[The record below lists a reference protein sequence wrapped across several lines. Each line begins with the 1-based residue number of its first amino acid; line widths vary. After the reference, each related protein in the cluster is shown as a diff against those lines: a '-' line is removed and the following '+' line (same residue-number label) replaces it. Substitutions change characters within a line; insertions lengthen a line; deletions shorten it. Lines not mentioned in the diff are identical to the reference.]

1 MPVTF
6 ALPSLNS
13 WLKPIERYLPTK
25 LALVKLQKIFAEF
38 LGTALLLT
46 SVIGSGIMATNLTD
60 DVGIQLTINAISIV
74 SMLVLIIT
82 LFGPI
87 SGAHFN
93 PVVTLGELFKNRID
107 SKNAIAFIAA
117 QFLGGFTGTVFAN
130 IIFNKPAIFQ
140 SQHERTGTNLF
151 ISEIF
156 ATAGLILIV
165 HLLTDQKRGHLAPII
180 IPAWITTAFYAT
192 SSFVF
197 ANPAVTFAR
206 IWSDSFA
213 GITLNSAWIYMIA
226 QLIGLPIGLI
236 VARLL
241 FVKSRSN

>member
-1 MPVTF
+1 M
-6 ALPSLNS
+6 
-13 WLKPIERYLPTK
+13 
-25 LALVKLQKIFAEF
+25 KLQRIFAEF

-46 SVIGSGIMATNLTD
+46 SVIGSGIMATNLTQ

-74 SMLVLIIT
+74 SMLALIIF

-107 SKNAIAFIAA
+107 AKNAGAYVLA
-117 QFLGGFTGTVFAN
+117 QFAGGFTGTVFAN
-130 IIFNKPAIFQ
+130 IMFDKPAVFQ
-140 SQHERTGTNLF
+140 SHHERTGTNLF

-156 ATAGLILIV
+156 ATAGLILII
-165 HLLTDQKRGHLAPII
+165 HLLTDQKRTELAPLIV
-180 IPAWITTAFYAT
+180 PAWITTAFYAT

-213 GITLNSAWIYMIA
+213 GITFTSAWIYMIA

-236 VARLL
+236 VARML
-241 FVKSRSN
+241 FIKK

>member
-1 MPVTF
+1 
-6 ALPSLNS
+6 
-13 WLKPIERYLPTK
+13 
-25 LALVKLQKIFAEF
+25 
-38 LGTALLLT
+38 
-46 SVIGSGIMATNLTD
+46 
-60 DVGIQLTINAISIV
+60 
-74 SMLVLIIT
+74 MLYLIIT

-107 SKNAIAFIAA
+107 AKNAGAYIVA
-117 QFLGGFTGTVFAN
+117 QFAGGFCGTVFAN
-130 IIFNKPAIFQ
+130 LIFNKPAIFQ
-140 SQHERTGTNLF
+140 SQNERTGTNLF

-156 ATAGLILIV
+156 APAGLVMII
-165 HLLTDQKRGHLAPII
+165 HLLIDQNRTKLAPFIV
-180 IPAWITTAFYAT
+180 PAWITTAFYAT

-213 GITLNSAWIYMIA
+213 GITLHSAWIYMIA

-241 FVKSRSN
+241 FVKK

>member
-1 MPVTF
+1 
-6 ALPSLNS
+6 
-13 WLKPIERYLPTK
+13 
-25 LALVKLQKIFAEF
+25 VKLQKIFAEF
-38 LGTALLLT
+38 LGTALLLA

-82 LFGPI
+82 LLGPV

-107 SKNAIAFIAA
+107 SKNAIGYIIA
-117 QFLGGFTGTVFAN
+117 QFAGGFTGTVFAN
-130 IIFNKPAIFQ
+130 IIFNKPAVFQ
-140 SQHERTGTNLF
+140 SHHERTGTNLF

-156 ATAGLILIV
+156 ATAGLIFII
-165 HLLTDQKRGHLAPII
+165 HLLHDQNRSQLGSLLV
-180 IPAWITTAFYAT
+180 PAWITTAFYAT

-213 GITLNSAWIYMIA
+213 GITLNSAWIYMVA
-226 QLIGLPIGLI
+226 QLIGLPVGLI
-236 VARLL
+236 TARLL
-241 FVKSRSN
+241 FTKK

>member
-1 MPVTF
+1 MLVRYLFT
-6 ALPSLNS
+6 
-13 WLKPIERYLPTK
+13 WLKLDSPYLSTK
-25 LALVKLQKIFAEF
+25 LRVVKLQKIFAEF
-38 LGTALLLT
+38 LGTALLLAA
-46 SVIGSGIMATNLTD
+46 VIGSGIMATNLSQ

-74 SMLVLIIT
+74 SMLYLIIT
-82 LFGPI
+82 LLGPI

-93 PVVTLGELFKNRID
+93 PVVTLEELFKDRID
-107 SKNAIAFIAA
+107 SKNAIGYIFA
-117 QFLGGFTGTVFAN
+117 QFTGGFCGTVFAN
-130 IIFNKPAIFQ
+130 LIFNKPAIFQ

-156 ATAGLILIV
+156 ATAGLIMII
-165 HLLTDQKRGHLAPII
+165 HLLVDQKRTNLAPYL

-213 GITLNSAWIYMIA
+213 GITFHSAWIYMIA
-226 QLIGLPIGLI
+226 QLIGLPIGL
-236 VARLL
+236 VFARLL
-241 FVKSRSN
+241 FIKKS

>member
-1 MPVTF
+1 M
-6 ALPSLNS
+6 
-13 WLKPIERYLPTK
+13 
-25 LALVKLQKIFAEF
+25 KLQKYFAEF

-46 SVIGSGIMATNLTD
+46 AVIGSGIMATKLTED
-60 DVGIQLTINAISIV
+60 IGLQLTINAISTIA
-74 SMLVLIIT
+74 MLSLIIT

-93 PVVTLGELFKNRID
+93 PVVTLGELYKKRIGARD
-107 SKNAIAFIAA
+107 AGIYLALQFI
-117 QFLGGFTGTVFAN
+117 GGFTGTVFSN
-130 IIFNKPAIFQ
+130 LLFNKPAIFQ
-140 SQHERTGTNLF
+140 SHHGRTGTNLF

-156 ATAGLILIV
+156 ATAGLVMIIQ
-165 HLLTDQKRGHLAPII
+165 LLVEQKRTNIAPYI

-213 GITLNSAWIYMIA
+213 GITLHSAWIYMIA
-226 QLIGLPIGLI
+226 QLIGLPVGLL
-236 VARLL
+236 VARALL
-241 FVKSRSN
+241 AEK